1 MISYGL
7 LMTGEETQ
15 LKDKIVKQAIRS
27 VRKDKRVDA
36 VSLLSLSRELDVEF
50 LEVTKYYASMEDIFL
65 DQQKDNW
72 KQTHKSLNKKI
83 KKAKT
88 PGDFK
93 SVFDSFLEDF
103 VSDLGPDAD
112 LHWEVCSFIPICLEF
127 REQNKKVLTG
137 KIKTVI
143 KRGWPGKNSNVL
155 DRQTDLVILS
165 FYGFID
171 HIVHK
176 PKKERAKILK
186 DFRNMLNLHLQDRLF
201 F

>member
-1 MISYGL
+1 MMS
-7 LMTGEETQ
+7 EKRK
-15 LKDKIVKQAIRS
+15 LKDRIVSQAIAS
-27 VRKDKRVDA
+27 VRKNHKVDA
-36 VSLLSLSRELDVEF
+36 VSLLTISKELGVEF
-50 LEVTKYYASMEDIFL
+50 LEITKYFSSMEDIFL
-65 DQQKDNW
+65 DQQKKTW
-72 KQTHKSLNKKI
+72 KSTYRSLDKKI

-93 SVFDSFLEDF
+93 YLFDSFLEDF

-112 LHWEVCSFIPICLEF
+112 LNWEVCSFIPVCLEF
-127 REQNKKVLTG
+127 REANKKVLAN
-137 KIKTVI
+137 KIRNII
-143 KRGWPGKNSNVL
+143 KRGWPGKTNNVL
-155 DRQTDLVILS
+155 ERQTDLIILS

-171 HIVHK
+171 YVIHK

>member
-1 MISYGL
+1 L
-7 LMTGEETQ
+7 KNKEKQ
-15 LKDKIVKQAIRS
+15 LKDKIVKQAIQS
-27 VRKDKRVDA
+27 FRKNKKVDEF
-36 VSLLSLSRELDVEF
+36 SLLSLSKELDVDF
-50 LEVTKYYASMEDIFL
+50 LDLTKFYGSMEGIFL

-72 KQTHKSLNKKI
+72 KQTYKSLNKKI
-83 KKAKT
+83 KKSKN

-93 SVFDSFLEDF
+93 NVFDSFLEDF
-103 VSDLGPDAD
+103 VSNLGPDAD

-143 KRGWPGKNSNVL
+143 KRGWPGKTSNVL

-171 HIVHK
+171 HVVHK
-176 PKKERAKILK
+176 PKTERAKILK

>member
-1 MISYGL
+1 L
-7 LMTGEETQ
+7 KNKEKQ
-15 LKDKIVKQAIRS
+15 LKDKIVKQAIQS
-27 VRKDKRVDA
+27 FRKNKKVDEF
-36 VSLLSLSRELDVEF
+36 SLLSLSKELDVDF
-50 LEVTKYYASMEDIFL
+50 LDLTKFYASMEGIFL
-65 DQQKDNW
+65 DQQKKNW
-72 KQTHKSLNKKI
+72 KQTYKSLNKKI
-83 KKAKT
+83 KKSKN

-93 SVFDSFLEDF
+93 NVFDSFLEDF

-143 KRGWPGKNSNVL
+143 KRGWPGKTSNVL

-165 FYGFID
+165 FFGFID
-171 HIVHK
+171 HVVHK
-176 PKKERAKILK
+176 PKTERAKILK

>member
-1 MISYGL
+1 MISYAL
-7 LMTGEETQ
+7 KMADKETQ
-15 LKDKIVKQAIRS
+15 LKEKIVKQAVQS
-27 VRKDKRVDA
+27 FRKDKKVDEF
-36 VSLLSLSRELDVEF
+36 SLLSLSRKLDVDF
-50 LEVTKYYASMEDIFL
+50 LDLTKFYASMEDIFL
-65 DQQKDNW
+65 DQQKDDW
-72 KQTHKSLNKKI
+72 KQTYKSLNKKI
-83 KKAKT
+83 KKSKT

-93 SVFDSFLEDF
+93 NVFDSFLEDF

-143 KRGWPGKNSNVL
+143 KRGWPGKTSNVL

-176 PKKERAKILK
+176 PKIERAKILK
-186 DFRNMLNLHLQDRLF
+186 DFTNMLNLHLQDRLF

>member
-1 MISYGL
+1 
-7 LMTGEETQ
+7 MTGEETQ

-27 VRKDKRVDA
+27 VRKDKKVDA

-72 KQTHKSLNKKI
+72 KQTYKSLNKKI

-165 FYGFID
+165 FFGFID

-176 PKKERAKILK
+176 PRIERTKILK
-186 DFRNMLNLHLQDRLF
+186 DFKNMLNLHLQDRLF

>member
-1 MISYGL
+1 MKNKQI
-7 LMTGEETQ
+7 Q
-15 LKDKIVKQAIRS
+15 LKNKIVKQAISS
-27 VRKDKRVDA
+27 VRKDHKVDE
-36 VSLLSLSRELDVEF
+36 VSLLSISKELNVDFSEI
-50 LEVTKYYASMEDIFL
+50 TKYYTSMEDIFL
-65 DQQKDNW
+65 EQQKKNW
-72 KQTHKSLNKKI
+72 KSTYKSLNRKI

-93 SVFDSFLEDF
+93 KVFDTFLEDF

-112 LHWEVCSFIPICLEF
+112 LNWEVCSFIPVCLQF
-127 REQNKKVLTG
+127 REANKRVIAG
-137 KIKTVI
+137 KIKNII
-143 KRGWPGKNSNVL
+143 KRGWPGKTDNVL
-155 DRQTDLVILS
+155 DRQTDLFILS

-176 PKKERAKILK
+176 PVKERAKILK

>member
-1 MISYGL
+1 MKNK
-7 LMTGEETQ
+7 EKQ
-15 LKDKIVKQAIRS
+15 LKDKIVKQAIQS
-27 VRKDKRVDA
+27 FRKNKKVDEF
-36 VSLLSLSRELDVEF
+36 SLLSLSKELDVDF
-50 LEVTKYYASMEDIFL
+50 LDLTKFYGSMEGIFL
-65 DQQKDNW
+65 DQQKKNW
-72 KQTHKSLNKKI
+72 KQTYKSLNKKI
-83 KKAKT
+83 KKSKT

-93 SVFDSFLEDF
+93 NVFDSFLEDF

-143 KRGWPGKNSNVL
+143 KRGWPGKTSNVL

-171 HIVHK
+171 HVVHK
-176 PKKERAKILK
+176 PKTERAKILK